1 MKDKR
6 MTAFNFVR
14 GAAAILISLAV
25 GTVFIFLTF
34 ALSEKHYSFAQCFKN
49 TGEALRYMLVGP
61 LFKKS
66 GAFNSMG
73 FFQILAA
80 MIPITFTGLATCVM
94 FSANQFNLA
103 GEGSVMAGGFVAALC
118 GIYLKMN
125 TGLHAVVCIVVAA
138 AVCALIMLIPALL
151 KVKLGASEMVTS
163 LMMNYVIM
171 YVVLHFLNVHFADR
185 SKGST
190 QTFPF
195 AATSKIGEIIPNGS
209 KLTWGFV
216 IAMVFVVL
224 TALFMYRTRWGYAIR
239 MIGANQSFA
248 KYSGMKVGGTIVLSQ
263 VVGGMLAG
271 MGGGIEVMGRFNTF
285 LWKEL
290 PGYGWTGVTIAIL
303 AKNNPIFVPLAAF
316 FIAYLNKGCSL
327 MSTYCD
333 VPSEMIDIIQAAIFL
348 FFAAEQF
355 LSGYRQKLVVKNT
368 RADLMKTAEGRKA

>member
-1 MKDKR
+1 
-6 MTAFNFVR
+6 
-14 GAAAILISLAV
+14 
-25 GTVFIFLTF
+25 
-34 ALSEKHYSFAQCFKN
+34 
-49 TGEALRYMLVGP
+49 
-61 LFKKS
+61 
-66 GAFNSMG
+66 
-73 FFQILAA
+73 
-80 MIPITFTGLATCVM
+80 
-94 FSANQFNLA
+94 
-103 GEGSVMAGGFVAALC
+103 
-118 GIYLKMN
+118 
-125 TGLHAVVCIVVAA
+125 
-138 AVCALIMLIPALL
+138 
-151 KVKLGASEMVTS
+151 
-163 LMMNYVIM
+163 
-171 YVVLHFLNVHFADR
+171 
-185 SKGST
+185 
-190 QTFPF
+190 
-195 AATSKIGEIIPNGS
+195 
-209 KLTWGFV
+209 
-216 IAMVFVVL
+216 
-224 TALFMYRTRWGYAIR
+224 

-327 MSTYCD
+327 MSTYCN

>member
-1 MKDKR
+1 

-224 TALFMYRTRWGYAIR
+224 TALFMYRTRWGYTIR

-327 MSTYCD
+327 MSTYCN